1 MCGDSPGLGAADQR
15 ARPGC
20 ASARCSVTHTAI
32 CAREAKPSLPRIRWT
47 CPSAV
52 RVEMTS
58 AAAICLLP
66 CPAAT
71 SSATSHSRF
80 DRTVGGSSRTAG
92 RAAEG
97 ARLDVSDRDAVHAA
111 FADIHRRTGRID
123 AVVNN
128 AMWIRYAPL
137 AEFDEQTIDG
147 MLGVGLKAAIWTM
160 QAAIPIMTAQGAGAI
175 VNISSPAAVRSVPG
189 AALYSAVKGAVT
201 SLTLQSAG
209 ELARDG
215 IRVNAVM
222 PGSVP
227 TDGAGAVVDEAG
239 YELRKARTPVGRLG
253 RPEDIANA
261 VAFLVSPDAA
271 FVNGHVLAAD
281 GGFLV
286 T

>member
-1 MCGDSPGLGAADQR
+1 MTDIRTAVVTGAGRGIGHAVAQRLARDGFLVIAADRDGDAAQL
-15 ARPGC
+15 C
-20 ASARCSVTHTAI
+20 
-32 CAREAKPSLPRIRWT
+32 
-47 CPSAV
+47 
-52 RVEMTS
+52 
-58 AAAICLLP
+58 AAAI
-66 CPAAT
+66 
-71 SSATSHSRF
+71 
-80 DRTVGGSSRTAG
+80 
-92 RAAEG
+92 RAAGGQAEG
-97 ARLDVSDRDAVHAA
+97 VHLDVSDRAAVAAA
-111 FADIHRRTGRID
+111 FTDIHRRTGRID

-137 AEFDEQTIDG
+137 VDFDEPTIDG

-160 QAAIPIMTAQGAGAI
+160 QAAIPAMTAQGTGAI

-189 AALYSAVKGAVT
+189 AALYAAVKGAVT

-227 TDGAGAVVDEAG
+227 TDGAGSVVDEAG